1 MSVQLNVQGLSRHFG
16 GIRAVD
22 EVSFSTAPG
31 QITGVIGPNGAGK
44 TTLFNLIAGTTRP
57 SAGAVTMDG
66 ATITG
71 SPAAYLARQGLVR
84 TFQMTHVFAGHTVFE
99 NLYRAALFRQ
109 FPSPWLLFNP
119 WGVRRGRQEAARQAE
134 QALALIG
141 LESVANEQADSLAYG
156 LQKILGVGM
165 ALTATPRLLLMDEPA
180 AGLNPVETVA
190 MADLIERIHA
200 SGIDVVV
207 VEHDMGLVM
216 RLCQKLVVLVNG
228 RLLAEGPTAQVRQ
241 DPRVIEAYLGADLD
255 KEPGLEPLVE
265 SKVYQGGMGRGTQA
279 SAAPHQNGV
288 PAMPPKPAP
297 MLEIKDLCVSYGA
310 VRALDKVSFAV
321 EQASVCA
328 VIGANGAGKSTLM
341 KAISGLVPVAGGE
354 ILMEGQ
360 PIQNLSAERRVN
372 LGIALSPEGRRLFPE
387 LTVRE
392 NLLMGAYLRRDQA
405 DITVDLERIYAYFP
419 RLLERE
425 QSQGRH
431 LSGGEQQMCAIGRAL
446 MSRPRLLLLDEP
458 SLGLAPAV
466 TLEVARAIGQ
476 ISQDGTTIVLVEQ
489 NARLALKLSRHAVVL
504 ETGRLSL
511 AGDSKDIMNNPQIAA
526 AYLGHAA
533 EASHHA

>member
-1 MSVQLNVQGLSRHFG
+1 VQLNVQGLSRHFG

-44 TTLFNLIAGTTRP
+44 TTLFNLIAGTTKP

-66 ATITG
+66 AAITG
-71 SPAAYLARQGLVR
+71 RPAASLARQGLVR

-109 FPSPWLLFNP
+109 FPSPWSLFNP

-134 QALALIG
+134 HALALIG
-141 LESVANEQADSLAYG
+141 LESVADEQADSLAYG

-165 ALTATPRLLLMDEPA
+165 ALTAMPRLLLMDEPA

-255 KEPGLEPLVE
+255 KETGLEPAVE
-265 SKVYQGGMGRGTQA
+265 AR
-279 SAAPHQNGV
+279 AAQNGAGRSASV
-288 PAMPPKPAP
+288 STTGQEAAKVSKPAP
-297 MLEIKDLCVSYGA
+297 MLEIKDLSVSYGA

-321 EQASVCA
+321 EEASVCA

-354 ILMEGQ
+354 ILLEGQ
-360 PIQNLSAERRVN
+360 SIQNLNAERRVN

-392 NLLMGAYLRRDQA
+392 NLLMGAYLRRDQV
-405 DITVDLERIYAYFP
+405 DITVDLERIYGYFP

-466 TLEVARAIGQ
+466 TLEVARAIRQ

-489 NARLALKLSRHAVVL
+489 NARLALKLSKHAVVL

>member
-1 MSVQLNVQGLSRHFG
+1 
-16 GIRAVD
+16 
-22 EVSFSTAPG
+22 
-31 QITGVIGPNGAGK
+31 
-44 TTLFNLIAGTTRP
+44 
-57 SAGAVTMDG
+57 
-66 ATITG
+66 
-71 SPAAYLARQGLVR
+71 
-84 TFQMTHVFAGHTVFE
+84 
-99 NLYRAALFRQ
+99 
-109 FPSPWLLFNP
+109 
-119 WGVRRGRQEAARQAE
+119 
-134 QALALIG
+134 
-141 LESVANEQADSLAYG
+141 
-156 LQKILGVGM
+156 
-165 ALTATPRLLLMDEPA
+165 
-180 AGLNPVETVA
+180 
-190 MADLIERIHA
+190 
-200 SGIDVVV
+200 
-207 VEHDMGLVM
+207 
-216 RLCQKLVVLVNG
+216 
-228 RLLAEGPTAQVRQ
+228 
-241 DPRVIEAYLGADLD
+241 
-255 KEPGLEPLVE
+255 
-265 SKVYQGGMGRGTQA
+265 
-279 SAAPHQNGV
+279 
-288 PAMPPKPAP
+288 
-297 MLEIKDLCVSYGA
+297 MLEIKDLSVSYGA

-321 EQASVCA
+321 EEASVCA

-354 ILMEGQ
+354 ILLEGQ
-360 PIQNLSAERRVN
+360 SIQNLNAERRVN

-392 NLLMGAYLRRDQA
+392 NLLMGAYLRRDQV
-405 DITVDLERIYAYFP
+405 DITVDLERIYGYFP

-466 TLEVARAIGQ
+466 TLEVARAIRQ

-489 NARLALKLSRHAVVL
+489 NARLALKLSKHAVVL

>member
-1 MSVQLNVQGLSRHFG
+1 MSVQLSVHGLSRHFG

-22 EVSFSTAPG
+22 EVSFSTVPG

-44 TTLFNLIAGTTRP
+44 TTLFNLIAGATKP
-57 SAGAVTMDG
+57 SAGGVTMDG
-66 ATITG
+66 VAITG
-71 SPAAYLARQGLVR
+71 HPVESLARQGLVH

-99 NLYRAALFRQ
+99 NLYRVALFRQ
-109 FPSPWLLFNP
+109 FPSPWSLFTP
-119 WGVRRGRQEAARQAE
+119 WSVRRGRQEAARQAE

-141 LESVANEQADSLAYG
+141 LESVADEQADSLAYG
-156 LQKILGVGM
+156 LQKMLGVGM
-165 ALTATPRLLLMDEPA
+165 ALTAMPRLLLMDEPA

-200 SGIDVVV
+200 SGIDVMV

-228 RLLAEGPTAQVRQ
+228 RLLAEGPTAQMRQ

-255 KEPGLEPLVE
+255 REPRLRPPVG
-265 SKVYQGGMGRGTQA
+265 SSSAQSGAGFSA
-279 SAAPHQNGV
+279 SVAAASQDV
-288 PAMPPKPAP
+288 VATTASQPAP
-297 MLEIKDLCVSYGA
+297 MLELKELVVSYGA
-310 VRALDKVSFAV
+310 VRALDKVSFTV
-321 EQASVCA
+321 EEASVCV

-341 KAISGLVPVAGGE
+341 KAISGLVPVAAGE
-354 ILMEGQ
+354 ILLEGR
-360 PIQNLSAERRVN
+360 PIQNMSAERRVN

-392 NLLMGAYLRRDQA
+392 NLLMGAYLRRDQVEV
-405 DITVDLERIYAYFP
+405 TVDLERIYGYFP

-425 QSQGRH
+425 KSQARH

-446 MSRPRLLLLDEP
+446 MSQPRLLLLDEP

-466 TLEVARAIGQ
+466 ILEVIRAIRQ

-489 NARLALKLSRHAVVL
+489 NARLALKLSNHAVVL

-511 AGDSKDIMNNPQIAA
+511 AGDSKDILNNPQIAA
-526 AYLGHAA
+526 AYLGRAA
-533 EASHHA
+533 

>member
-44 TTLFNLIAGTTRP
+44 TTLFNLIAGTTKP

-66 ATITG
+66 AAITG
-71 SPAAYLARQGLVR
+71 RPAASLARQGLVR

-109 FPSPWLLFNP
+109 FPSPWSLFNP
-119 WGVRRGRQEAARQAE
+119 WGVRRGREEAARQAE

-141 LESVANEQADSLAYG
+141 LESVADEQADSLAYG

-165 ALTATPRLLLMDEPA
+165 ALTAMPRLLLMDEPA

-255 KEPGLEPLVE
+255 KEPGLEPAVE
-265 SKVYQGGMGRGTQA
+265 VR
-279 SAAPHQNGV
+279 AAQNGTGHSASV
-288 PAMPPKPAP
+288 STSGQGAAKVGKPAL
-297 MLEIKDLCVSYGA
+297 MLEIKDLSVSYGA

-321 EQASVCA
+321 EEASVCA

-341 KAISGLVPVAGGE
+341 KAISGLVPVAGGG
-354 ILMEGQ
+354 ILLEGQ

-392 NLLMGAYLRRDQA
+392 NLLMGAYLRRDQV
-405 DITVDLERIYAYFP
+405 DITVDLERIYGYFP

-466 TLEVARAIGQ
+466 TLEVARAIRQ

-489 NARLALKLSRHAVVL
+489 NARLALKLSNHAVVL

>member
-44 TTLFNLIAGTTRP
+44 TTLFNLIAGTTKP
-57 SAGAVTMDG
+57 SAGVVTLDG
-66 ATITG
+66 AAITG
-71 SPAAYLARQGLVR
+71 RPAAALARQGVVR
-84 TFQMTHVFAGHTVFE
+84 TFQMTHVFAGHTVLE

-109 FPSPWLLFNP
+109 FPSPWSLFNP
-119 WGVRRGRQEAARQAE
+119 WGVRRGREEAARQAE

-165 ALTATPRLLLMDEPA
+165 ALTAMPRLLLMDEPA

-255 KEPGLEPLVE
+255 KEPGLEPAVE
-265 SKVYQGGMGRGTQA
+265 AR
-279 SAAPHQNGV
+279 AAQNGTGRSASV
-288 PAMPPKPAP
+288 STAGQGAPKVNKPVP
-297 MLEIKDLCVSYGA
+297 MLEIKDLSVSYGA

-321 EQASVCA
+321 EEASVCA

-341 KAISGLVPVAGGE
+341 KAISGLVPVAEGE
-354 ILMEGQ
+354 IRLEGQ
-360 PIQNLSAERRVN
+360 PIQDLSAERRVT

-392 NLLMGAYLRRDQA
+392 NLLMGAYLRKDQA
-405 DITVDLERIYAYFP
+405 DIMVDLERIYAYFP

-466 TLEVARAIGQ
+466 TLEVARAIRQ

-489 NARLALKLSRHAVVL
+489 NARLALKLSQHAVVL

-511 AGDSKDIMNNPQIAA
+511 SGHSRDIMNNPQIAA
-526 AYLGHAA
+526 AYLGHAG
-533 EASHHA
+533 ESSHHA

>member
-44 TTLFNLIAGTTRP
+44 TTLFNLIAGTTKP
-57 SAGAVTMDG
+57 SAGAVIMDG
-66 ATITG
+66 AAITG
-71 SPAAYLARQGLVR
+71 RPAASLARQGLVR

-109 FPSPWLLFNP
+109 FPSPWSLFNP

-141 LESVANEQADSLAYG
+141 LESVADEQADSLAYG

-165 ALTATPRLLLMDEPA
+165 ALTAMPRLLLMDEPA

-255 KEPGLEPLVE
+255 KEPGLEPPVE
-265 SKVYQGGMGRGTQA
+265 SRVSPHGKGQPA
-279 SAAPHQNGV
+279 SASAFSPDTTAAKV
-288 PAMPPKPAP
+288 SKPAP
-297 MLEIKDLCVSYGA
+297 MLEIKDLSVSYGA

-321 EQASVCA
+321 EEASVCA

-354 ILMEGQ
+354 ILLEGQ
-360 PIQNLSAERRVN
+360 PIQNLNAERRVN

-392 NLLMGAYLRRDQA
+392 NLLMGAYLRRDQV
-405 DITVDLERIYAYFP
+405 DITVDLERIYGYFP

-466 TLEVARAIGQ
+466 TLEVARAIRQ

-489 NARLALKLSRHAVVL
+489 NARLALKLSNHAVVL

-511 AGDSKDIMNNPQIAA
+511 AGDSQDIMNNPQIAA
-526 AYLGHAA
+526 AYLGQAA
-533 EASHHA
+533 ESSHHA

>member
-44 TTLFNLIAGTTRP
+44 TTLFNLIAGTTKP

-66 ATITG
+66 AAITG
-71 SPAAYLARQGLVR
+71 RPAAALARQGLVR

-109 FPSPWLLFNP
+109 FPSPWSLFNP
-119 WGVRRGRQEAARQAE
+119 WGVRRGREEAARQAE

-141 LESVANEQADSLAYG
+141 LESVAHEQADSLAYG

-165 ALTATPRLLLMDEPA
+165 ALTAMPRLLLMDEPA

-255 KEPGLEPLVE
+255 KEPGLEPAVE
-265 SKVYQGGMGRGTQA
+265 AR
-279 SAAPHQNGV
+279 AAQNGTGHSASV
-288 PAMPPKPAP
+288 STTGQEAAKVSKPAP
-297 MLEIKDLCVSYGA
+297 MLEIKDLSVSYGA

-321 EQASVCA
+321 EEASVCA

-354 ILMEGQ
+354 ILLEGQ
-360 PIQNLSAERRVN
+360 PIQNLNAERRVN

-392 NLLMGAYLRRDQA
+392 NLLMGAYLRRDQV
-405 DITVDLERIYAYFP
+405 DITVDLERIYGYFP

-466 TLEVARAIGQ
+466 TLEVARAIRQ

-489 NARLALKLSRHAVVL
+489 NARLALKLSKHAVVL

-511 AGDSKDIMNNPQIAA
+511 AGDSKEIMNNPQIAA

>member
-44 TTLFNLIAGTTRP
+44 TTLFNLIAGTTKP

-66 ATITG
+66 AAITG
-71 SPAAYLARQGLVR
+71 RPAASLARQGLVR

-109 FPSPWLLFNP
+109 FPSPWSLFNP
-119 WGVRRGRQEAARQAE
+119 WGVRRGREEAARQAE
-134 QALALIG
+134 QVLALIG

-165 ALTATPRLLLMDEPA
+165 ALTAMPRLLLMDEPA

-255 KEPGLEPLVE
+255 KEPGLEPAVE
-265 SKVYQGGMGRGTQA
+265 AR
-279 SAAPHQNGV
+279 AAQNGTGHSASV
-288 PAMPPKPAP
+288 STTGQEAAKVSKPAP
-297 MLEIKDLCVSYGA
+297 MLEIKDLSVSYGA

-321 EQASVCA
+321 EEASVCA

-354 ILMEGQ
+354 ILLEGQ
-360 PIQNLSAERRVN
+360 PIQNLNAERRVN

-392 NLLMGAYLRRDQA
+392 NLLMGAYLRRDQV
-405 DITVDLERIYAYFP
+405 DITVDLERIYGYFP

-466 TLEVARAIGQ
+466 TLEVARAIRQ

-489 NARLALKLSRHAVVL
+489 NARLALKLSKHAVVL

-511 AGDSKDIMNNPQIAA
+511 AGDSKEIMNNPQIAA

>member
-44 TTLFNLIAGTTRP
+44 TTLFNLIAGTTKP

-66 ATITG
+66 AAITG
-71 SPAAYLARQGLVR
+71 RPAASLARQGLVR

-109 FPSPWLLFNP
+109 FPSPWSLFNP
-119 WGVRRGRQEAARQAE
+119 WGVRRGREEAARQAE

-141 LESVANEQADSLAYG
+141 LESVADEQADSLAYG

-165 ALTATPRLLLMDEPA
+165 ALTAMPRLLLMDEPA

-228 RLLAEGPTAQVRQ
+228 RLLAEGPTAQVSQ

-255 KEPGLEPLVE
+255 KEPGLEPAVE
-265 SKVYQGGMGRGTQA
+265 AR
-279 SAAPHQNGV
+279 AAQNGTGHSASV
-288 PAMPPKPAP
+288 ATAGQGAAKVSKPAP
-297 MLEIKDLCVSYGA
+297 MLEIKDLSVSYGA

-321 EQASVCA
+321 EEASVCA

-354 ILMEGQ
+354 ILLEGQ

-392 NLLMGAYLRRDQA
+392 NLLMGAYLRRDQV
-405 DITVDLERIYAYFP
+405 DITVDLERIYGYFP

-466 TLEVARAIGQ
+466 TLEVARAIRQ

-489 NARLALKLSRHAVVL
+489 NARLALKLSKHAVAL

-511 AGDSKDIMNNPQIAA
+511 AGDSEEIMNNPQIAA